1 MYGLSLRMTILDEDR
16 SSQEFYRWRQDP
28 TEEAFL
34 PTRRGDVLQLNAP

>member
-16 SSQEFYRWRQDP
+16 STQGFSRWRQDP

-34 PTRRGDVLQLNAP
+34 LRRRGDVLQLNAP